1 MPNVTTQI
9 APTSNP
15 QKSGTTQYTPPNWS
29 VQKALYSIVINNQ
42 TSAPVSSGS
51 TGQTLGLAD
60 VVFTTG
66 QIAGTS
72 SAGSSTTMFV
82 FDGMRLADH
91 DQSCIPTQH
100 PLQAG
105 YNIADHAVLQPAKI
119 VLEVIMSDA
128 IAAYSSGMWT
138 GNPSKSIS
146 AFQQMQLL
154 MQNRTLLTL
163 NTRLQTYTN
172 MLLVNVKSQDNQ
184 RYYSGQLSMVLTFQQ
199 IFIGTISVQSSS
211 ARSQTTGSTQQGQVN
226 GQTPDSTTLD
236 QHTVT
241 TGEPSG
247 PTADQGVIVGPN
259 NFHVVGAGTISSNNV
274 AQVSQ

>member
-15 QKSGTTQYTPPNWS
+15 QQSGTKQYTPPNWS
-29 VQKALYSIVINNQ
+29 VKKTLYSIVTNDNTTTSPITTDANGNLVMQ
-42 TSAPVSSGS
+42 TNVSGS
-51 TGQTLGLAD
+51 TL
-60 VVFTTG
+60 
-66 QIAGTS
+66 
-72 SAGSSTTMFV
+72 TMFV
-82 FDGMRLADH
+82 FDGLRLADH

-105 YNIADHAVLQPAKI
+105 YNITDHAVLQPARL
-119 VLEVIMSDA
+119 VLEVVMSDA

-199 IFIGTISVQSSS
+199 IFIGTIAVQSSS

-259 NFHVVGAGTISSNNV
+259 NFHIEGAGTISSNNV
-274 AQVSQ
+274 AQAAQ